1 MHKLIVIIIVSIF
14 FGKRTY
20 LTIINYIFTVQ
31 VHELIIPYGTST
43 ILNYF
48 IVEKQTSQKNTEL
61 VDVKIIR
68 YYTKEIIHLR
78 NAQFSL
84 IKKNSQCDFT
94 KCDFTSSN
102 LLDPDLYHQSH
113 LKKYHYPATNYIAV
127 LVIVYLP

>member
-48 IVEKQTSQKNTEL
+48 IVEKTNFPKKNSEL

-68 YYTKEIIHLR
+68 YYAKEIIHLR
-78 NAQFSL
+78 TAQFSL
-84 IKKNSQCDFT
+84 IKKNSQ
-94 KCDFTSSN
+94 CDFTSSN

-113 LKKYHYPATNYIAV
+113 LKKYHYPTANYIAV

>member
-84 IKKNSQCDFT
+84 IKKTHNVILQNVILPPLICLILT
-94 KCDFTSSN
+94 
-102 LLDPDLYHQSH
+102 
-113 LKKYHYPATNYIAV
+113 YIIS
-127 LVIVYLP
+127 LT